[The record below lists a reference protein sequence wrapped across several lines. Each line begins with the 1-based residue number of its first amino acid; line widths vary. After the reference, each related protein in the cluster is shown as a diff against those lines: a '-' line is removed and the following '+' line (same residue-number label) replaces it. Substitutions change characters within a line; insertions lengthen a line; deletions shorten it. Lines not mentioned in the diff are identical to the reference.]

1 MVGAFIEAQVH
12 KRFAA
17 VAKRRGMTV
26 ADLVRQLV
34 KECIARAERR

>member
-1 MVGAFIEAQVH
+1 MVGAYVEARDY
-12 KRFAA
+12 KRFAV

-34 KECIARAERR
+34 KECIERAGGR